1 MKLSFG
7 KRSLSLMLAMLMLM
21 SLMPISLLTV
31 SAGSQEWLEANWYDN
46 NRMEDYGY
54 GTNDG
59 YLTRDSSGGVDLS
72 VSAFVSISGND
83 TIKGIY
89 LVDADTKAQKYD
101 LLAYGGD
108 GKPEVFS
115 YDNPD
120 TGKTEY
126 GLDIWIQNIA
136 IPSVAGGDYRL
147 KVVTSR
153 ETFYTEAYTDEYY
166 STDGIVHVVDAGDL
180 KQPPTITTYA
190 LPEAK
195 KGAAYSA
202 KLEADAV
209 YGGAIT
215 WDAPGLPDGLSINST
230 TGAITGKATTVGNYS
245 FKATAT
251 EKGGNSASKF
261 FTISVKDLDPPKITT
276 SSLPAGKVAVDYSA
290 SLTATP
296 AVSGKAV
303 TWSIAK
309 GELPA
314 GLTLSSNGSISGT
327 PSAKGSYSFTVR
339 AAEADGG
346 VADKQFTVTIATDPP
361 VITTQ
366 QLADGT
372 VDEKY
377 SAKAEATPYVAG
389 KALTWDATGL
399 PYGLS
404 INAETGVI
412 SGTPS
417 IAGSYSATITA
428 SEADGESASK
438 TFDITIANKPLA
450 LDGSNAPQI
459 VLSYVGDS
467 LLRKQGE
474 YSVFLYTNR
483 GFEADETASCVM
495 RYTDKNGAEKTV
507 DFNMTAYTYSSYAYY
522 RSELPADVKS
532 VDGVDIYLNGD
543 KVYSKEIKLDV
554 APTMTI
560 SFDGEIT
567 SGARPYLYVKNADGY
582 VVYQSYIDS
591 TTTPITLKNIAP
603 GGYTLEA
610 VAYVGDYGNMTFGS
624 EEITLQSGIDSPVTL
639 KLSDHRAKRVYAR
652 ATADGSNVSWWGKSY
667 KWYSD
672 ADGKQLLSE
681 ADNYTVLDDEA
692 VYLRAVPKDSYAVQY
707 AESNLIKVTLDSE
720 REISVPFVKRPS
732 MTMTGFVK
740 AEDLSGGSYGDD
752 FWYYSINIARPG
764 ENSAMVLDSKTFRSG
779 AQYSVDGITEG
790 TVITVSVY
798 GDYHQ
803 SVSYTVTAEDIAA
816 GSLSKDFNVPLR
828 EGRIYLD
835 VTVVEAD
842 GNNRRGRIIDFRKV
856 KVTKADGTELAAK
869 ITESAVT
876 VLDTD
881 QIKEGDRLTVYA
893 EGWPEACGPEY
904 EGTATVTVR
913 KDSEGK
919 LYAKGEMDYVHR
931 RTVYLNL
938 RRPMNGALQLL
949 VYNGKGELIINRDD
963 YFNSRAGD
971 QSGWSGGL
979 MPDKYTF
986 VAVNREYF
994 STLLPEDYDTA
1005 AEGMALKHSGYT
1017 TIDVTDENNYKSGT
1031 ITLSTEAAAFKG
1043 QGKVDRDISKV
1054 TMSKTWGGFITVDA
1068 DVIPTEGFKPDDGV
1082 TLKLMTN
1089 QPQTAQ
1095 GMGYVNT
1102 YALSVNGTPIQIDR
1116 WGGTNGIIQQD
1127 GSITLTLG
1135 KEQLEALGGFPLTF
1149 STVISQTEYESMSC
1163 YAFLQYDENR
1173 QLHTDLIGSFEQDL
1187 AVISLEAPP
1196 DTADGTFT
1204 VYGQAMP
1211 STKGFQ
1217 GYAQDKQQDYNIV
1230 IYCNGAPVGKT
1241 TTDYRGQYKAK
1252 VSVDTSMFGEYD
1264 SMEFTA
1270 AGVYDDGSFAR
1281 TSDTAPVLYTPGDG
1295 VLNKY
1300 ELFWENHKGDAEK
1313 GWMNSMVIW
1322 EDGDPVSRDRSWY
1335 RSAGSND
1342 KAGVQWKMTFDNPG
1356 QIAAAAVNIPRNGY
1370 LMIIDAVKQEDG
1382 TWLTPLTYIPGSAPD
1397 GAYVSYSVKTRP
1409 DHISKAEESSY
1420 TEAQLKR
1427 VYDRLESTDLISDL
1441 TVVGED
1447 MFFDLKGK
1455 TAKIPVSITQN
1466 TLNWDQDEA
1475 DDLMLFETPAFNYG
1489 DQTGDL
1495 APNVVLYQE
1504 GWFNAAYQDGFEGD
1518 EDLFGVMTIK
1528 RYDESFGTVFKQTI
1542 MTATRTVKLTWDL
1555 SQKKKYITVI
1565 DIGGNVLHNTSSDKE
1580 LDERIANNV
1589 TITDEQKNLAVSA
1602 GYAQQIYDIWMA
1614 FYSQYANAVTQA
1626 ATAEKNGETITDK
1639 ATVKSDNVSDIA
1651 SIMAYASGSLKAGA
1665 KGLKF
1670 KTPEKKWDW
1679 DAIKDAADKLK
1690 EAKETGDDMAE
1701 WMQEIDVTSEEIEQ
1715 LHRFLKDNYCLQML
1729 YKMYSSNGDPGPFD
1743 IVPEIRQMFG
1753 ERMTQ
1758 EVKNALDTATE
1769 FGKDFSEKGIKAAWD
1784 KVVENLDPGKYTE
1797 DKFKQD
1803 VREYAWGRKSKNLGR
1818 RLYLAARYA
1827 EKYERNINNGGLC
1840 SEGINWKNWPK
1851 KIYDPNAWDSYDDR
1865 ERESR
1870 LLDRYHNKMMTP
1882 VNYNKVS
1889 APSGPKGRYDPSGYV
1904 YEAVPSNRVEG
1915 AEVTLY
1921 TLYGSVDVT
1930 RNEYDVATGLS
1941 GRTVIVADSNEF
1953 GIEPNPQIT
1962 GEDGRYQWF
1971 VPEGW
1976 WRVKVTAEGYEDADT
1991 GSSKD
1996 FGLDAVKNSTDG
2008 FYYMPVLPV
2017 QLDVNIPL
2025 VSYEAPKIKNVKAT
2039 TLGVEV
2045 IFDKYMNE
2053 STLKNANFTL
2063 LVNGRPVDFI
2073 ITKIDSEKSSA
2084 DEKAPSYT
2092 SDLLLTYK
2100 NSAEGDKIQLAVE
2113 NLVESYAGVQMDER
2127 YDSGELTVTKPEQ
2140 VKKPTADVEEGEVEK
2155 NTGVILST
2163 QTKGAVIRYTTDGSE
2178 PDENSTVYSSA
2189 IFINEDMTIKAKAF
2203 RTGMKPSDTLTVT
2216 YTVTA
2221 DTTVPAKVEATM
2233 NGKTVKDNDTV
2244 SKGYL
2249 TLTTSTPGAV
2259 IYYTTNGICPKDDP
2273 EHILYTGPIYL
2284 EAGTYFFRIRS
2295 NLDGVWSDGLPLHLT
2310 VVDGNVY
2317 TVTFDTDGGSAVAE
2331 QTVEEGKKATKP
2343 ENPTKDGFTFE
2354 GWYKD
2359 KDFTAAFD
2367 FDEPITADTP
2377 VYAKWAKTDDTV
2389 VPEIEN
2395 QNSESEPE
2403 RPADDTVSA
2412 SDTKSAPEYAGDT
2425 AVNPKTGIEG
2435 GMLSIVMIAAIIGI
2449 IAVQR
2454 KRHSER
2460 K

>member
-1 MKLSFG
+1 MRSSFSKRALSM
-7 KRSLSLMLAMLMLM
+7 MLAMLMFI
-21 SLMPISLLTV
+21 SLMPASVLTA
-31 SAGSQEWLEANWYDN
+31 SAGSQEWLEATWYDN

-59 YLTRDSSGGVDLS
+59 YLTRNSSGGVDLS
-72 VSAFVSISGND
+72 VSAFVSIAGND

-89 LVDADTKAQKYD
+89 MVDAKTKAQKYD
-101 LLAYGGD
+101 LRSYGGD
-108 GKPEVFS
+108 DQCQVFS

-136 IPSVAGGDYRL
+136 IPSVAAGDYRL

-153 ETFYTEAYTDEYY
+153 ETFYSEAYSDEYY
-166 STDGIVHVVDAGDL
+166 STDGIVHVVNASDL
-180 KQPPTITTYA
+180 KQPPTITTTS
-190 LPEAK
+190 LPEAR
-195 KGAAYSA
+195 KGAAYSG
-202 KLEADAV
+202 KLEAAAM

-215 WDAPGLPDGLSINST
+215 WDAQGLPEGLSLNTS
-230 TGAITGKATTVGNYS
+230 TGAITGKAKTVGSYS
-245 FKATAT
+245 FKVTAT
-251 EKGGNSASKF
+251 EKGGNSAGKF
-261 FTISVKDLDPPKITT
+261 FTINVKDADPPKITT
-276 SSLPAGKVAVDYSA
+276 NSLPSGKVAVDYSA
-290 SLTATP
+290 SLAATP
-296 AVSGKAV
+296 AAAGKAV

-309 GELPA
+309 GGLPE
-314 GLTLSSNGSISGT
+314 GLTLSKDGTVSGRPT
-327 PSAKGSYSFTVR
+327 VKGSYSFTVR
-339 AAEADGG
+339 ASEADGG
-346 VADKQFTVTIATDPP
+346 TADKEFTVTIATDPP
-361 VITTQ
+361 VITTK

-377 SAKAEATPYVAG
+377 SDKAEAVPYVAG
-389 KALTWDATGL
+389 KAVTWYATGL

-417 IAGSYSATITA
+417 TAGSYSATITA
-428 SEADGESASK
+428 SEEDGESASK

-450 LDGSNAPQI
+450 LDSSNAPQI

-483 GFEADETASCVM
+483 GFEADETAFGVM

-507 DFNMTAYTYSSYAYY
+507 DFNMTVYTYSSYAYY

-560 SFDGEIT
+560 SFEGEIT

-624 EEITLQSGIDSPVTL
+624 EEIALQSGIDSHVTL
-639 KLSDHRAKRVYAR
+639 KLTDHRAKRVYAR

-681 ADNYTVLDDEA
+681 ADNYTVLDDET
-692 VYLRAVPKDSYAVQY
+692 VYLRAVPKESYAVQY
-707 AESNLIKVTLDSE
+707 AESDLIKVTLDSE
-720 REISVPFVKRPS
+720 REISVPFIKRPS
-732 MTMTGFVK
+732 ITITGSVK
-740 AEDLSGGSYGDD
+740 AEDLSGGSYSDD
-752 FWYYSINIARPG
+752 FWYYNINIARPG

-790 TVITVSVY
+790 TVITAGIY
-798 GDYHQ
+798 GEYHKT
-803 SVSYTVTAEDIAA
+803 VSYTVNAKDIRA
-816 GSLSKDFNVPLR
+816 GSLSKNFNVPLQ

-835 VTVVEAD
+835 VTVAEPD

-856 KVTKADGTELAAK
+856 KVSKDDGTELAAK

-881 QIKEGDRLTVYA
+881 QIKEGDKLTVYA
-893 EGWPEACGPEY
+893 ESWQGTFGPEY

-919 LYAKGEMDYVHR
+919 LYAKGEIDFVHR
-931 RTVYLNL
+931 RTVYLEL

-979 MPDKYTF
+979 LPDKYTF

-994 STLLPEDYDTA
+994 STLLPGDYDTA

-1017 TIDVTDENNYKSGT
+1017 TIDVTNENQKAGT
-1031 ITLSTEAAAFKG
+1031 ITMTAETSAFKG
-1043 QGKVDRDISKV
+1043 QGKVNQDISKV
-1054 TMSKTWGGFITVDA
+1054 TMSKTWGGFITVDV
-1068 DVIPTEGFKPDDGV
+1068 DVIPAEGFKPDDSV
-1082 TLKLMTN
+1082 TIRLMTN
-1089 QPQTAQ
+1089 QPQDSQ

-1116 WGGTNGIIQQD
+1116 WGGTNGIIQQN

-1173 QLHTDLIGSFEQDL
+1173 KLHTDLIGSFEQDL

-1211 STKGFQ
+1211 STKGIQ

-1281 TSDTAPVLYTPGDG
+1281 TSDIVPVLYTPGEG

-1300 ELFWENHKGDAEK
+1300 ELFWENHEGYAEK

-1322 EDGDPVSRDRSWY
+1322 DDGDPVSRDRSWY
-1335 RSAGSND
+1335 RSAGSNE

-1397 GAYVSYSVKTRP
+1397 GAYMSYSVKTRP
-1409 DHISKAEESSY
+1409 DHISKDEQESY

-1441 TVVGED
+1441 TVVDED
-1447 MFFDLKGK
+1447 LFFDLKGK

-1475 DDLMLFETPAFNYG
+1475 DDLMLFETPAFSYG
-1489 DQTGDL
+1489 EETGDL

-1528 RYDESFGTVFKQTI
+1528 RYDESFGTVFRQTI

-1555 SQKKKYITVI
+1555 TQKKKYITVI
-1565 DIGGNVLHNTSSDKE
+1565 DIGANVLHNPSSDKE
-1580 LDERIANNV
+1580 LDKKIAGNV
-1589 TITDEQKNLAVSA
+1589 TINDEQKDLAVSS
-1602 GYAQQIYDIWMA
+1602 GYAQQIYDIWTA
-1614 FYSQYANAVTQA
+1614 FYSQYASAVTQA
-1626 ATAEKNGETITDK
+1626 ATAEKNGEPITDK
-1639 ATVKSDNVSDIA
+1639 ATVKSVNVSEIA
-1651 SIMAYASGSLKAGA
+1651 SIGYTYILAYASGSLKAGA

-1670 KTPEKKWDW
+1670 KKPEKKWDW
-1679 DAIKDAADKLK
+1679 DAIRDAADKLK

-1715 LHRFLKDNYCLQML
+1715 LHRFLKDNYCLQLL
-1729 YKMYSSNGDPGPFD
+1729 YKTYSSNGDPGPFD

-1784 KVVENLDPGKYTE
+1784 KVVESIDPGKYTE

-1803 VREYAWGRKSKNLGR
+1803 VREYAWGRKSKSLGR

-1827 EKYERNINNGGLC
+1827 EKYERNFNNGGLC

-1851 KIYDPNAWDSYDDR
+1851 KIYDPDAWDSYDDR

-1870 LLDRYHNKMMTP
+1870 LLDRYRNKMMTP
-1882 VNYNKVS
+1882 VNYSKVS
-1889 APSGPKGRYDPSGYV
+1889 APSGPKGRYDPSGYI
-1904 YEAVPSNRVEG
+1904 YEAVPSNRVKD

-1921 TLYGSVDVT
+1921 TLYGSVDVA
-1930 RNEYDVATGLS
+1930 RNDHGAATGLS
-1941 GRTVIVADSNEF
+1941 GGTAIAADSNEF
-1953 GIEPNPQIT
+1953 GIEPNPQTT
-1962 GEDGRYQWF
+1962 GDDGRYQWF

-1996 FGLDAVKNSTDG
+1996 FGLDAVRNSTDG

-2025 VSYEAPKIKNVKAT
+2025 VSYEAPKVKSIKAT
-2039 TLGVEV
+2039 TLGIEV
-2045 IFDKYMNE
+2045 VFDKYMNE
-2053 STLKNANFTL
+2053 STLRNTNFTL
-2063 LVNGRPVDFI
+2063 LVNGRPVDFT
-2073 ITKIDSEKSSA
+2073 ITKIDSEKSST

-2140 VKKPTADVEEGEVEK
+2140 VKKPAADVEAGEVEK

-2189 IFINEDMTIKAKAF
+2189 IFITGDMTIKAKAF
-2203 RTGMKPSDTLTVT
+2203 RTGMIPSDTLTVS
-2216 YTVTA
+2216 YTVKS
-2221 DTTVPAKVEATM
+2221 DNIVPAKAEATM
-2233 NGKTVKDNDTV
+2233 NGKAVKDNDTV
-2244 SKGYL
+2244 PKGYL

-2273 EHILYTGPIYL
+2273 DHILYTGPIYL

-2310 VVDGNVY
+2310 VTDGNVY

-2331 QTVEEGKKATKP
+2331 QTVEEGKKAVKP
-2343 ENPTKDGFTFE
+2343 ENPTKDGFTFA
-2354 GWYKD
+2354 GWYRD
-2359 KDFTAAFD
+2359 KDLTQEFD
-2367 FDEPITADTP
+2367 FDEPITADTT
-2377 VYAKWAKTDDTV
+2377 VYAKWAKKTDPDSDKPDTKDND
-2389 VPEIEN
+2389 PDKKN
-2395 QNSESEPE
+2395 NEPE
-2403 RPADDTVSA
+2403 Q
-2412 SDTKSAPEYAGDT
+2412 APGNT
-2425 AVNPKTGIEG
+2425 VNPAGSPNTGNKD
-2435 GMLSIVMIAAIIGI
+2435 GMIFGVMIVSIIGI
-2449 IAVQR
+2449 MSALR
-2454 KRHSER
+2454 KRRREH